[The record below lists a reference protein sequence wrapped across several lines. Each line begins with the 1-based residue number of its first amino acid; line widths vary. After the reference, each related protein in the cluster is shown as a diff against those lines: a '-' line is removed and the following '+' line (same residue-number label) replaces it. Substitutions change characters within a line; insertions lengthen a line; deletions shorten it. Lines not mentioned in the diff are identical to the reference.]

1 MLGPRARRLL
11 YLDRDKRAL
20 SREAAR
26 TFGAKVTQEERE
38 ALEREVRSRLEQG
51 DIDAAATSAIRGY
64 GREIFSF
71 LMALHRDEEDASE
84 VFSMFTEGL
93 WRALPSFE
101 WQSSLRTW
109 AYEVAR
115 RSSLRHRR
123 DARRR
128 AARMAPLPDG
138 AGLSQIA
145 EQVRTET
152 LAFLRTEPRH
162 RITELRESLAEED
175 RALLLLRVDRKLAW
189 NDLALVMSEE
199 SGARLEGDALK
210 KEAAR
215 LRKRFQL
222 IKEKLEELARKEGL
236 LPPKQGG
243 D

>member
-1 MLGPRARRLL
+1 VVSP
-11 YLDRDKRAL
+11 
-20 SREAAR
+20 
-26 TFGAKVTQEERE
+26 EERE
-38 ALEREVRSRLEQG
+38 ELEREVRRRAEQG
-51 DIDAAATSAIRGY
+51 DIDGAATCAIRGY

-93 WRALPSFE
+93 WRALPGFA

-128 AARMAPLPDG
+128 AAKIALYPDG
-138 AGLSQIA
+138 SALSQIS
-145 EQVRTET
+145 ERVRTET
-152 LAFLRTEPRH
+152 LAFLRTEPRN
-162 RITELRESLAEED
+162 RISELRESLPEED

-189 NDLALVMSEE
+189 NDLAVVMHEGE
-199 SGARLEGDALK
+199 NEPLEGDALK

-222 IKEKLEELARKEGL
+222 IKDKLEDLARKEGL
-236 LPPKQGG
+236 LPPKQGRG
-243 D
+243 